1 LTKQKSHKRMTT
13 PGSYREVEN
22 KLRAA
27 INEKYNVGPGANKV
41 STWPADIIP
50 DPPITAGAVIIENY
64 DDNKYYK
71 ALFNFDEEGKTTL
84 EDAVEVT
91 QTLTYDPVEKGLF
104 VTKDDVKQ
112 EVTGPVMLP
121 GCADCDFKRGEKIF
135 SEDEVAKF
143 CEEYDKYRI
152 ADEMHLFGATGN
164 QIGTSMKNWTL
175 KGEETYTNVKGESVI
190 LPKGTWMST
199 VKITDEDVWQKIED
213 GTYKGFSGTYLPRE
227 HANQLMEKITASKS
241 MNPLLDYLESVKR
254 TLIKDIVDPV
264 PPIVAIVDNPCVPNA
279 IFTSVKACQTSK
291 KAGRS
296 ISNSTLSTLQKAHD
310 TAQNALDNVKKLLK
324 KAEGERPSADKE
336 VDDMDEKELATV
348 VGDVV
353 DKKFDE
359 KIKPIS
365 EKMEEIEGKL
375 PEAKKTVPPGT
386 PGKTAIKCTKC
397 EHEIKESAK
406 FCPECG
412 DQILQEGE
420 KPAEKLED
428 NPVIKG
434 LLEGQKKIT
443 EKLGIPP
450 ESQKIDGQEGD
461 PKDPAK
467 KGDDDFYAQAGIKRS
482 GRPKDEK

>member
-1 LTKQKSHKRMTT
+1 MKSRKRATA
-13 PGSYREVEN
+13 PGSYRDVEN
-22 KLRAA
+22 KLRGA
-27 INEKYNVGPGANKV
+27 INEKYTTSPDPEMNKNDV
-41 STWPADIIP
+41 SLWPVDIIP
-50 DPPITAGAVIIENY
+50 DQMIVSGQVVIENY
-64 DDNKYYK
+64 SLDKYFK
-71 ALFNFDEEGKTTL
+71 LPFTFNQDGTTTL
-84 EDAVEVT
+84 GEAKEVQ

-104 VTKDDVKQ
+104 VEKDDVKQ

-135 SEDEVAKF
+135 TEDEVAKF

-152 ADEMHLFGATGN
+152 ADEMHLFGETGK
-164 QIGTSMKNWTL
+164 QIGTSIKNWTL
-175 KGEETYTNVKGESVI
+175 KKEETYTNVKGESVN

-199 VKITDEDVWQKIED
+199 VKITDEEVWNKIED
-213 GTYKGFSGTYLPRE
+213 GTYKGFSGTYLPRD
-227 HANQLMEKITASKS
+227 HATQLMEKITASKS
-241 MNPLLDYLESVKR
+241 MDPLLDYLESFKR
-254 TLIKDIVDPV
+254 TLIKDIDDPV

-279 IFTSVKACQTSK
+279 IFTSVKTCPTSQ

-324 KAEGERPSADKE
+324 KAEGERPSANKE
-336 VDDMDEKELATV
+336 VDDMDEKELAKL
-348 VGDVV
+348 VGDTV
-353 DKKFDE
+353 DQKFDE

-375 PEAKKTVPPGT
+375 PEADKKTDPPE
-386 PGKTAIKCTKC
+386 AIKCTKC
-397 EHEIKESAK
+397 DHEIKGAAK

-420 KPAEKLED
+420 KAAEKLED
-428 NPVIKG
+428 NPIIKG
-434 LLEGQKKIT
+434 ILETQNKIS
-443 EKLGIPP
+443 EKLGIPA

-461 PKDPAK
+461 PTDPAK
-467 KGDDDFYAQAGIKRS
+467 KSDDDFYAQAGVKRN

>member
-1 LTKQKSHKRMTT
+1 MKSRKRATA
-13 PGSYREVEN
+13 PGSYRDVEN
-22 KLRAA
+22 KLRGA
-27 INEKYNVGPGANKV
+27 INEKYTTSPDPEMNKNDV
-41 STWPADIIP
+41 SLWPVDIIP
-50 DPPITAGAVIIENY
+50 DQMIVSGQVVIENY
-64 DDNKYYK
+64 SLDKYFK
-71 ALFNFDEEGKTTL
+71 LPFTFNQDGTTTL
-84 EDAVEVT
+84 GEAKEVQ

-104 VTKDDVKQ
+104 VEKDDVKQ

-135 SEDEVAKF
+135 TEDEVAKF

-152 ADEMHLFGATGN
+152 ADEMHLFGETGK
-164 QIGTSMKNWTL
+164 QIGTSIKNWTL
-175 KGEETYTNVKGESVI
+175 KKEETYTNVKGESVN

-199 VKITDEDVWQKIED
+199 VKITDEEVWNKIED
-213 GTYKGFSGTYLPRE
+213 GTYKGFSGTYLPRD
-227 HANQLMEKITASKS
+227 HATQLMEKITASKS
-241 MNPLLDYLESVKR
+241 MDPLLDYLESFKR
-254 TLIKDIVDPV
+254 TLIKDIDDPV

-279 IFTSVKACQTSK
+279 IFTSVKTCQTSQ

-324 KAEGERPSADKE
+324 KAEGERPSANKE
-336 VDDMDEKELATV
+336 VDDMDEKELAKL
-348 VGDVV
+348 VGDTV

-375 PEAKKTVPPGT
+375 PEADKKTDPPE
-386 PGKTAIKCTKC
+386 AIKCTKC
-397 EHEIKESAK
+397 DHEIKGAAK

-420 KPAEKLED
+420 KAAEKLED

-434 LLEGQKKIT
+434 ILETQNKIS
-443 EKLGIPP
+443 EKLGIPA

-461 PKDPAK
+461 PTDPAK
-467 KGDDDFYAQAGIKRS
+467 KSDDDFYAQAGVKRN

>member
-1 LTKQKSHKRMTT
+1 MTT
-13 PGSYREVEN
+13 PGSYRDVEN
-22 KLRAA
+22 KLRGA
-27 INEKYNVGPGANKV
+27 INEKYNSGPAGNKV
-41 STWPADIIP
+41 STWPVDIIP
-50 DPPITAGAVIIENY
+50 DPPITAGETIIENY
-64 DDNKYYK
+64 DMNKYFK
-71 ALFNFDEEGKTTL
+71 MSFEFDEEGKIIL
-84 EDAVEVT
+84 GDAVEVT

-152 ADEMHLFGATGN
+152 ADEMHLFGETGN
-164 QIGTSMKNWTL
+164 QIGTSIKNWTL
-175 KGEETYTNVKGESVI
+175 KSEETYTNVKGESVT

-199 VKITDEDVWQKIED
+199 VKITDDDVWQKIED

-227 HANQLMEKITASKS
+227 HATQLMEKITASKS

-254 TLIKDIVDPV
+254 TLIKDIDDPV

-279 IFTSVKACQTSK
+279 IFTSVKTCPTTSQ

-296 ISNSTLSTLQKAHD
+296 ISDSTLITLQKAHD
-310 TAQNALDNVKKLLK
+310 KAQSALDNVKKLLK
-324 KAEGERPSADKE
+324 KAEGERPEATKE
-336 VDDMDEKELATV
+336 VDDMDEKELAQL
-348 VGDVV
+348 VGDTV

-359 KIKPIS
+359 KVKPIS
-365 EKMEEIEGKL
+365 EKIEAIEEKL
-375 PEAKKTVPPGT
+375 PEADKKTDP
-386 PGKTAIKCTKC
+386 PGKTTPGSEAIKCTKC
-397 EHEIKESAK
+397 DHEIKGAAK

-420 KPAEKLED
+420 KPAEKIED
-428 NPVIKG
+428 NPVIKSI
-434 LLEGQKKIT
+434 LETQNKIS

-450 ESQKIDGQEGD
+450 VSQKIEGQDEDDDEGAGSTKSD
-461 PKDPAK
+461 E
-467 KGDDDFYAQAGIKRS
+467 DFYAQAGLKRN
-482 GRPKDEK
+482 GRPKDE